1 MQIVKIQVIVR
12 CGWYEQV
19 CNGKQ
24 QSEKKGPVKAKNN
37 MFDNK
42 ERTNIEELGEF
53 GLINYLTKNIKL
65 VQKSTI
71 KGVGDDAA
79 VLDFGGKKTLVS
91 TDMLLEGI
99 HFDLAYTPLK
109 HLGYKA
115 IQVNLSDI
123 YAMNGTASQV
133 TVSIG
138 ISSKFPLEA
147 VEELYEGI
155 YLACDKYN
163 VDLVGGDTSSS
174 KQGLVISV
182 TSIGYADEKDIV
194 YRNGAEEGDLI
205 CVSGDLG
212 GAYTGLQLLEREKLI
227 YLENPN
233 IQPDLEGKDY
243 IIERQLKPEARRD
256 IVDLLKEIEVKPTA
270 MIDISDGLASEL
282 LHICKQSDK
291 GCNLYEEKIP
301 LDPMTFDTAREFNLD
316 PTVCALSGGEDYE
329 LLFTVKQADY
339 DKIKFK
345 MDITI
350 IGYITEPSAG
360 CNLVTKGGVV
370 HALTAQGWNA
380 FTPPAG

>member
-1 MQIVKIQVIVR
+1 
-12 CGWYEQV
+12 
-19 CNGKQ
+19 
-24 QSEKKGPVKAKNN
+24 

-42 ERTNIEELGEF
+42 EKTNIESLGEF
-53 GLINYLTKNIKL
+53 GLINYLTKNIKIS
-65 VQKSTI
+65 QKSTV
-71 KGVGDDAA
+71 KCVGDDAA
-79 VLDFGGKKTLVS
+79 VLDFEGKKTLVS

-155 YLACDKYN
+155 YLACEKYN

-182 TSIGYADEKDIV
+182 TSIGYADEKDVV
-194 YRNGAEEGDLI
+194 YRSGAEEGDLI

-243 IIERQLKPEARRD
+243 IVERQLKPEARRD
-256 IVDLLKEIEVKPTA
+256 IIELLQDIKVKPTA
-270 MIDISDGLASEL
+270 MIDVSDGLASEI
-282 LHICKQSDK
+282 LHICKQSNK

-301 LDPMTFDTAREFNLD
+301 LDPMTFETAREFNLD

-360 CNLVTKGGVV
+360 CNLITKSGNV
-370 HALTAQGWNA
+370 HPLKAQGWNA
-380 FTPPAG
+380 FKPAS

>member
-1 MQIVKIQVIVR
+1 
-12 CGWYEQV
+12 
-19 CNGKQ
+19 
-24 QSEKKGPVKAKNN
+24 

-42 ERTNIEELGEF
+42 EKTEIENLGEF
-53 GLINYLTKNIKL
+53 GLINHLTKNIKI

-79 VLDFGGKKTLVS
+79 VLDAEGKKVLIS

-123 YAMNGTASQV
+123 YAMNGVAAQV

-155 YLACDKYN
+155 YLACGNYN
-163 VDLVGGDTSSS
+163 VDLVGGDTTSS

-194 YRNGAEEGDLI
+194 YRNGAQEGDLL

-212 GAYTGLQLLEREKLI
+212 GAYTGLQLLEREKLV

-233 IQPDLEGKDY
+233 IQPDLDGKDY
-243 IIERQLKPEARRD
+243 IVERQLKPEARKD
-256 IVDLLKEIEVKPTA
+256 IIDLLKEIDVKPTA
-270 MIDISDGLASEL
+270 MIDVSDGLASEI

-301 LDPMTFDTAREFNLD
+301 LDPMTYETAREFNLD

-345 MDITI
+345 LDITI
-350 IGYITEPSAG
+350 IGYITEPAVG
-360 CNLVTKGGVV
+360 CNLITKAGVV
-370 HALTAQGWNA
+370 HPLKAQGWNA
-380 FTPPAG
+380 FPTAP

>member
-1 MQIVKIQVIVR
+1 
-12 CGWYEQV
+12 
-19 CNGKQ
+19 
-24 QSEKKGPVKAKNN
+24 
-37 MFDNK
+37 MFENS
-42 ERTNIEELGEF
+42 ERTNIESLGEF
-53 GLINYLTKNIKL
+53 GLIDHLTKQIKIK
-65 VQKSTI
+65 QPSTI
-71 KGVGDDAA
+71 KGIRDDAA
-79 VLDFGGKKTLVS
+79 VLDFAGKKTLIS

-123 YAMNGTASQV
+123 YAMNGTATQV

-147 VEELYEGI
+147 VEEFYEGI
-155 YLACDKYN
+155 YLACEKYN

-182 TSIGYADEKDIV
+182 TSIGYADEKDVV
-194 YRNGAEEGDLI
+194 YRSGAEEGDLI

-243 IIERQLKPEARRD
+243 IVERQLKPEARKD
-256 IVDLLKEIEVKPTA
+256 IIDLLKDINIKPTA
-270 MIDISDGLASEL
+270 MIDISDGLASEE
-282 LHICKQSDK
+282 LHICKQSNK
-291 GCNLYEEKIP
+291 GCNIDEDKIP
-301 LDPMTFDTAREFNLD
+301 LDPMTYETAREFNLD

-329 LLFTVKQADY
+329 LLFTIKQTDY
-339 DKIKFK
+339 EKIKFK
-345 MDITI
+345 MDFTI
-350 IGYITEPSAG
+350 IGYITEPAVG
-360 CNLVTKGGVV
+360 CNLISKGGVV
-370 HALTAQGWNA
+370 HPLKAQGWNA
-380 FTPPAG
+380 FG

>member
-1 MQIVKIQVIVR
+1 
-12 CGWYEQV
+12 
-19 CNGKQ
+19 
-24 QSEKKGPVKAKNN
+24 

-42 ERTNIEELGEF
+42 ERTNIEALGEF
-53 GLINYLTKNIKL
+53 GLINYLTKNIKIA
-65 VQKSTI
+65 QNSTI

-79 VLDFGGKKTLVS
+79 VLDFKDKKVLVS
-91 TDMLLEGI
+91 TDLLLEGI

-123 YAMNGTASQV
+123 YAMNGVASQV

-155 YLACDKYN
+155 YLACENYN

-212 GAYTGLQLLEREKLI
+212 GAYMGLQLLEREKLI

-243 IIERQLKPEARRD
+243 IVERQLKPEARRD

-270 MIDISDGLASEL
+270 MIDISDGLASEI
-282 LHICKQSDK
+282 LHICKQSNK

-350 IGYITEPSAG
+350 IGYIKEPATG
-360 CNLVTKGGVV
+360 CNLITKAGNS
-370 HALTAQGWNA
+370 HPLKAQGWNA
-380 FTPPAG
+380 FGKG